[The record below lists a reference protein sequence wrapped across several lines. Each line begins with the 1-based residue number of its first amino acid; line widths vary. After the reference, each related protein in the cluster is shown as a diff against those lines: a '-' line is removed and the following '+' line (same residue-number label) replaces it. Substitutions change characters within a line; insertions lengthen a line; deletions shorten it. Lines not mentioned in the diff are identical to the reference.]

1 MAAALGA
8 QTTAATAAAR
18 RSVSGMS
25 KSGPNSRLLAG
36 VAGVGLLFVGVLL
49 IGHSASHRTA
59 PTATKPAP
67 SAAVT
72 PSHQSAPAQSSGA
85 AAQSSAPSA
94 TAVQTFGSGAGGFQ
108 VIRMRYGAQV
118 SYMRVVFDL
127 GGAGGQAAGS
137 PTVAVSFTDPKTMLV
152 TFTGA
157 QGAGSWRAPPTGTVI
172 SSATLL
178 SSTSQR
184 SVYRFDLTHA
194 VTTTGFFL
202 AAPTRFVL
210 DLH

>member
-1 MAAALGA
+1 
-8 QTTAATAAAR
+8 
-18 RSVSGMS
+18 
-25 KSGPNSRLLAG
+25 
-36 VAGVGLLFVGVLL
+36 
-49 IGHSASHRTA
+49 
-59 PTATKPAP
+59 
-67 SAAVT
+67 
-72 PSHQSAPAQSSGA
+72 
-85 AAQSSAPSA
+85 
-94 TAVQTFGSGAGGFQ
+94 
-108 VIRMRYGAQV
+108 MRYGAQV